1 MGETCNGVAT
11 RQLAEL
17 FWKRLLRSSVRG
29 MKCGEWVRCR
39 LRGRLSSVLSGHTE
53 KPAIAFLTAIRLD
66 ENPGEN
72 RLDGAPGLGSANMM
86 ALTTGTKAKHG
97 LIAFRWKRKRE
108 GEQKAVPARPSDH
121 SKNLVLLVSP
131 RA

>member
-17 FWKRLLRSSVRG
+17 FWKRLLRSTVRG
-29 MKCGEWVRCR
+29 VKCGEGARRHWRSGV
-39 LRGRLSSVLSGHTE
+39 GSVLSGHSE
-53 KPAIAFLTAIRLD
+53 KPAIAILTAIGLD

-72 RLDGAPGLGSANMM
+72 GLDGTSGLGSANMV
-86 ALTTGTKAKHG
+86 ALTTGTEVKHG
-97 LIAFRWKRKRE
+97 LIAFRWRRKRK
-108 GEQKAVPARPSDH
+108 GEQKAVPARPPDH
-121 SKNLVLLVSP
+121 SKNLVLLLSL